1 MSILSNTVRSQNLTS
16 PTYFCS
22 FPNTYP
28 YRGLVYQTLD
38 FFFLIHLDHKP
49 AIRAGDDVADYVW
62 MRRADLSLEDI
73 AFASGRQALFEYSR
87 LPAPLGMRPEDVQ
100 AKA

>member
-1 MSILSNTVRSQNLTS
+1 MAS

-28 YRGLVYQTLD
+28 YRGIVYQTLD
-38 FFFLIHLDHKP
+38 FFFLIHLHQKP
-49 AIRAGDDVADYVW
+49 VVRAGDDVAAYVW
-62 MRRADLSLEDI
+62 VRRADLSLEEI

-87 LPAPLGMRPEDVQ
+87 MTDSVGVNQVP
-100 AKA
+100 